1 VLNFDTLLLVQV
13 CTTVLTTALLL
24 VTACYRDSPPELRW
38 WALGDLVISV
48 GLALTNLDHVPVLLA
63 ALLGYSLLALGIA
76 LVLRGVCVHCGA
88 SLSNLH
94 ILLLTLIALGV
105 SGYFTLIEPS
115 LKARIAFGGLYF
127 GLLNWICAYAVARYG
142 GERGTVITAS
152 GFAMLGTALLVRG
165 IGLLLQAGPLDLS
178 GSMILG
184 ITMLT
189 IPLAQMCTAFGL
201 ILMVM
206 WRYAER
212 LRHLSSIDA
221 LTGAFNRAG
230 LQNQGG
236 RLAQRLQRAR
246 REMAVLMI
254 DVDHFKQIND
264 SFGHAAGDEVL
275 RFLTRLL
282 RQELRPMD
290 VLARLGG
297 EEFVLVLDGIDAADA
312 LRLAE
317 RLRVRIAA
325 EAVAIDG
332 GSVAYTVSIGVVTSA
347 QAGYELATLMVEGDR
362 AMYAAKQAG
371 RNQVRA
377 A

>member
-1 VLNFDTLLLVQV
+1 MLNFDTLLLVQV

-24 VTACYRDSPPELRW
+24 VSACYRDSPPELRW
-38 WALGDLVISV
+38 WALGDLVISI
-48 GLALTNLDHVPVLLA
+48 GLALTNLNDVPELLA
-63 ALLGYSLLALGIA
+63 ALVGYSLLALGMA
-76 LVLRGVCVHCGA
+76 LVLRGVRVHCGDT
-88 SLSNLH
+88 LSNSV
-94 ILLLTLIALGV
+94 IVLLTLIAFGI
-105 SGYFTLIEPS
+105 SAYFTLVEPS
-115 LKARIAFGGLYF
+115 VRGRIAVGGLYF
-127 GLLNWICAYAVARYG
+127 GILNWICAYVVGRHSC
-142 GERGTVITAS
+142 ERGMPITVT
-152 GFAMLGTALLVRG
+152 GFAMLGVALVVRG
-165 IGLLLQAGPLDLS
+165 VDLLQQTGPLDLS
-178 GSMILG
+178 ASKVLG
-184 ITMLT
+184 VTMLL
-189 IPLAQMCTAFGL
+189 IPLAQVCTAFGL

-230 LQNQGG
+230 LQDQGG
-236 RLAQRLQRAR
+236 RLAQRLQRGR

-297 EEFVLVLDGIDAADA
+297 EEFVLVLDGVDASAA
-312 LRLAE
+312 VRLAE
-317 RLRVRIAA
+317 RLRARIAA
-325 EAVAIDG
+325 EAVPIDG
-332 GSVAYTVSIGVVTSA
+332 VAVAYTVSIGVVTSA
-347 QAGYELATLMVEGDR
+347 HAGYELDKLMGEGDR

-371 RNQVRA
+371 RNQVCA

>member
-1 VLNFDTLLLVQV
+1 MLLIQV
-13 CTTVLTTALLL
+13 CTTVLTTALLV

-48 GLALTNLDHVPVLLA
+48 GLALTNLDHVPELLA
-63 ALLGYSLLALGIA
+63 ALLGYSLLGLGIA

-88 SLSNLH
+88 TLTNTH
-94 ILLLTLIALGV
+94 ILLLTLIAFGV
-105 SGYFTLIEPS
+105 SAYFTLVEPS
-115 LKARIAFGGLYF
+115 VRGRIAFGGLYF
-127 GLLNWICAYAVARYG
+127 GLLNWVCAYAVGRYA
-142 GERGTVITAS
+142 GERGMVITAT

-165 IGLLLQAGPLDLS
+165 MILLMQDGPLDLS
-178 GSMILG
+178 GSVLLG

-212 LRHLSSIDA
+212 LRYLSSIDA

-236 RLAQRLQRAR
+236 RLAQRLLRAR
-246 REMAVLMI
+246 RDMAVLMI

-264 SFGHAAGDEVL
+264 RYGHAAGDEVL

-297 EEFVLVLDGIDAADA
+297 EEFVLVLEGIDADAA

-317 RLRVRIAA
+317 RLRARIATEVVPVDA
-325 EAVAIDG
+325 

-347 QAGYELATLMVEGDR
+347 LAGYELATLMAEGDR

-371 RNQVRA
+371 RNQVCVA
-377 A
+377 